1 MEAHLL
7 VSAVTHRSLA
17 EPRPGDGILSL
28 LTFFCRSL
36 ALSATRIPLFPVSK
50 KYGILFFCQGLGIS
64 IHVDDALG

>member
-28 LTFFCRSL
+28 LTFFFCRSL

-50 KYGILFFCQGLGIS
+50 NTGFCFS
-64 IHVDDALG
+64 AKALEFPYM